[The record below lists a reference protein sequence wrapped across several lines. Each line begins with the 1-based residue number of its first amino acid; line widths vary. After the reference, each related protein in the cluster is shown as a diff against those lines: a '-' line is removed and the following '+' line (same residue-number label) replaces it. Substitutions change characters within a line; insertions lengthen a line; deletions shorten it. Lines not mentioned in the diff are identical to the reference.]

1 MVIAIWHPLVT
12 AHVVVFALFLVAS
25 SATYTPDYAVY
36 HNLSRIYA
44 HVAELA
50 ESFPAY
56 LRVDHSFKSRNGLSQ
71 LLVRLS
77 NFSGSSYAG
86 PHLQSFKVKVLLWY
100 GEHSCHLFP
109 VESAL
114 YLLAHVLQG
123 LGQPGHSVDGSFSRA
138 LLSKVDLHV
147 VLLANPDG
155 RNHLEQTGNHCWCGT
170 SIGTSLS
177 AVFHSGMD
185 LNRAEPE
192 CQVLLNL
199 TRTQTFD
206 SFVSF
211 HSGARAIYVASSDAS
226 PNRGNAAVELA
237 KKIAQAT
244 QGRFTHGQAS
254 ETPKFPSDE
263 AAINFMAR
271 VRKIPVSLAVNLWG
285 DGLTSMGKECFSH
298 FNPKSHL
305 LEESLESLL
314 PLYHN
319 LFNHLIQ
326 WKEKE
331 VQFAF
336 SIQDDG
342 PSLVLCLVV
351 LGAAVGMTML
361 FACQNRLPDMMRF
374 HPRRRVISLKS
385 LSSTLHVS

>member
-1 MVIAIWHPLVT
+1 M
-12 AHVVVFALFLVAS
+12 
-25 SATYTPDYAVY
+25 
-36 HNLSRIYA
+36 
-44 HVAELA
+44 
-50 ESFPAY
+50 
-56 LRVDHSFKSRNGLSQ
+56 
-71 LLVRLS
+71 
-77 NFSGSSYAG
+77 
-86 PHLQSFKVKVLLWY
+86 KVLLWY

-211 HSGARAIYVASSDAS
+211 HSGARAIYVASS
-226 PNRGNAAVELA
+226 G
-237 KKIAQAT
+237 
-244 QGRFTHGQAS
+244 
-254 ETPKFPSDE
+254 
-263 AAINFMAR
+263 M
-271 VRKIPVSLAVNLWG
+271 
-285 DGLTSMGKECFSH
+285 
-298 FNPKSHL
+298 
-305 LEESLESLL
+305 
-314 PLYHN
+314 
-319 LFNHLIQ
+319 
-326 WKEKE
+326 
-331 VQFAF
+331 
-336 SIQDDG
+336 
-342 PSLVLCLVV
+342 VLCFGMLRKNEMVLECCGFFLVSSIFICR
-351 LGAAVGMTML
+351 T
-361 FACQNRLPDMMRF
+361 QNRQCSAVQLM
-374 HPRRRVISLKS
+374 
-385 LSSTLHVS
+385 